1 MSDAVHLRPQICTW
15 FKKVFSCPSLTLS
28 ASFLRL
34 VHRYEKASKI
44 EYPKDNNG
52 AAIAAAEKQVSA
64 VRIPALMEGR
74 EETCAAIP
82 LTQLEFILSVVWM
95 HSHHQSC
102 RTLIIPCDSLGPLSS
117 TAGTRRGGQ
126 AG

>member
-1 MSDAVHLRPQICTW
+1 MSDVVHLRPQTCTL
-15 FKKVFSCPSLTLS
+15 FKEIFSYPSLTLS

-64 VRIPALMEGR
+64 VRIPVLMEGR
-74 EETCAAIP
+74 EDTYAAIP
-82 LTQLEFILSVVWM
+82 PNRLEFILLVVWM
-95 HSHHQSC
+95 HSHHQSR
-102 RTLIIPCDSLGPLSS
+102 RTLIILRD
-117 TAGTRRGGQ
+117 
-126 AG
+126 